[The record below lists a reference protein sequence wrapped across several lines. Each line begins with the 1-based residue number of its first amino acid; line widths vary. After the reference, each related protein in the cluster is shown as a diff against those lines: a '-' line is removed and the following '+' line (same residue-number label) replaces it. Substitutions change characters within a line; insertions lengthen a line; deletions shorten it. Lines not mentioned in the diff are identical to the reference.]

1 MFNQSIYFL
10 CRTFGDKSQP
20 PVIPDNVVIPENS
33 DSEQDE
39 QSSVKEENDNLPVD
53 SNNEE
58 TDVREIQDTND
69 SVTKESDVLECSNN
83 IQELH
88 LKNNISPENTGDS
101 GNTDDVSNS
110 PGKHL
115 LSFKQQRWCNG

>member
-1 MFNQSIYFL
+1 MSLHSYTLSLFQVNL
-10 CRTFGDKSQP
+10 
-20 PVIPDNVVIPENS
+20 
-33 DSEQDE
+33 
-39 QSSVKEENDNLPVD
+39 KEENDNLPVD

-88 LKNNISPENTGDS
+88 LKNNIALDQHGFFI
-101 GNTDDVSNS
+101 VLA
-110 PGKHL
+110 H
-115 LSFKQQRWCNG
+115 

>member
-1 MFNQSIYFL
+1 M
-10 CRTFGDKSQP
+10 
-20 PVIPDNVVIPENS
+20 IPENS
-33 DSEQDE
+33 DSERDE
-39 QSSVKEENDNLPVD
+39 QSSVKEEND

-115 LSFKQQRWCNG
+115 SSFKQHRWRNG